1 MLTSLI
7 KTRLVYG
14 ASGPTHF
21 CLHVAAMRL
30 PDQEVVREVL
40 EVTCADGHDPWLRE
54 FTDGSGN
61 RRLRFDA
68 PPGLVYVDYEAE
80 VRRHEAPSLNALCE
94 ATVSQLPDELLRW
107 LTPTRY
113 CEVDRLSGFAIAQ
126 FGQAPPGVP
135 RVEAVMDWIRSHIA
149 YAIGSSDATTTAY
162 ETFESKAGVCR
173 DYAHLAITLLRALNI
188 PARFVVGYVAFSE
201 PPQDYHAIIE
211 VWLGRWVA
219 FDPSGMA
226 PSHRLVRVGIGTD
239 AKDVAFGTLY
249 GAVTL
254 QGMEIDVTEIDG
266 RNGQR
271 VVGDSSTYILPI
283 PQPMLP
289 AARAATSTASV

>member
-1 MLTSLI
+1 MLTSFI

-14 ASGPTHF
+14 ASRPTHF

-30 PDQEVVREVL
+30 PDQEVFREVL
-40 EVTCADGHDPWLRE
+40 EVTCSNGHDPWLRE

-68 PPGLVYVDYEAE
+68 PPGVVCVDYQAE
-80 VRRHEAPSLNALCE
+80 VRRHEMPWLDAPLE
-94 ATVSQLPDELLRW
+94 AMVTQLPDELLRW
-107 LTPTRY
+107 LSPTRY
-113 CEVDRLSGFAIAQ
+113 CEVDRLSNFAIAQ

-135 RVEAVMDWIRSHIA
+135 RVEAVLGWIRSNIT
-149 YAIGSSDATTTAY
+149 YAVGSSDATTTAFQIY
-162 ETFESKAGVCR
+162 EQKAGVCR
-173 DYAHLAITLLRALNI
+173 DHAHLAVTLLRALNI
-188 PARFVVGYVAFSE
+188 PARFVVGYVAFRE

-211 VWLGRWVA
+211 VWLGRWLA
-219 FDPSGMA
+219 FDPTGMA
-226 PSHRLVRVGIGTD
+226 PTNRLVRVGIGTD
-239 AKDVAFGTLY
+239 AKDVAFGTVY

-271 VVGDSSTYILPI
+271 VVGDSSSYILPI
-283 PQPMLP
+283 LQPKPPQ
-289 AARAATSTASV
+289 AGKATNTASA